1 MPKTS
6 RGEIAF
12 TVVTPHPDN
21 PALIFVHDWGCTSR
35 IWKDVVKH
43 LGAFRCI
50 TYDQRGWGRTQPA
63 NVFSCTLDILSGD
76 VSALVRRLN
85 GKEFVLVA
93 HGIGGRVALRFA
105 EKKPAGLA
113 GLVLI
118 ACAPAWESD
127 ADSRMSEERYDFLLE
142 DQTLPD
148 WLRLATGM
156 NLAPETR
163 QNLLED
169 ARSGSNIAKRSWRAL
184 ETDDDLKPSLISI
197 TCPVIVAGAE
207 LDSFYDVDSQR
218 LIAGAIP
225 NATFQLFKDCGHLLP
240 VEQPSRLAEVIA
252 RFASTHTRLDVSSAT
267 YRM

>member
-35 IWKDVVKH
+35 IWKEVVKH

-63 NVFSCTLDILSGD
+63 NGFSYTLDILSGD
-76 VSALVRRLN
+76 VSALARQLN

-105 EKKPAGLA
+105 ERKPVGLA

-118 ACAPAWESD
+118 ACAPHRRQTQIVSHLRSD
-127 ADSRMSEERYDFLLE
+127 TRCFWKNQLCQIGFDSRRE
-142 DQTLPD
+142 
-148 WLRLATGM
+148 
-156 NLAPETR
+156 
-163 QNLLED
+163 
-169 ARSGSNIAKRSWRAL
+169 
-184 ETDDDLKPSLISI
+184 
-197 TCPVIVAGAE
+197 
-207 LDSFYDVDSQR
+207 
-218 LIAGAIP
+218 
-225 NATFQLFKDCGHLLP
+225 
-240 VEQPSRLAEVIA
+240 
-252 RFASTHTRLDVSSAT
+252 
-267 YRM
+267 